1 MLRYHAACGG
11 PAPTGLQMLLLF
23 AIHSRASETAFW
35 GPYFRFCPQ
44 AYDDPLWCEKIAQI
58 VYVIHSERISLLFNT
73 NQFTIHDLILH

>member
-1 MLRYHAACGG
+1 MRPPQNAPLAAAGESEVGQTMLRFHAERGG

-44 AYDDPLWCEKIAQI
+44 SYDDPLWCANSWMYL
-58 VYVIHSERISLLFNT
+58 V
-73 NQFTIHDLILH
+73 

>member
-44 AYDDPLWCEKIAQI
+44 AYDDPLWCETKEKRDPFR
-58 VYVIHSERISLLFNT
+58 IHLIIIQYKS
-73 NQFTIHDLILH
+73 IHDP